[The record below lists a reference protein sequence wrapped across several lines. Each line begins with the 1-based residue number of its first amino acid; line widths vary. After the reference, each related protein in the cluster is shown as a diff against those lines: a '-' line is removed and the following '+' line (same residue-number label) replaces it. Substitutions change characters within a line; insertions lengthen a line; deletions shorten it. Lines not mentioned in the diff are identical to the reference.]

1 MALKGKG
8 RKFEGSKLRQMGRNG
23 VVHMMEGIKTAKE
36 GGEIEGGE
44 RMEGGGGRAGGG
56 GGVRRSERVGL

>member
-23 VVHMMEGIKTAKE
+23 VLHMMEGIKTAKE
-36 GGEIEGGE
+36 GEEIEEGE
-44 RMEGGGGRAGGG
+44 RMEGGGGG
-56 GGVRRSERVGL
+56 RVAEAA

>member
-23 VVHMMEGIKTAKE
+23 VLHMMEGIKAATE
-36 GGEIEGGE
+36 GGAMEEGE
-44 RMEGGGGRAGGG
+44 RMGGGGGRAGGG

>member
-8 RKFEGSKLRQMGRNG
+8 RKFEGSKLRQMGRSG
-23 VVHMMEGIKTAKE
+23 VLHMMEGINTAKE
-36 GGEIEGGE
+36 GGEIGEGE
-44 RMEGGGGRAGGG
+44 RMEGGGGQAGAR

>member
-1 MALKGKG
+1 MALKGKR

-23 VVHMMEGIKTAKE
+23 VLHMMEGIKTAKE
-36 GGEIEGGE
+36 GGEIEEGK
-44 RMEGGGGRAGGG
+44 RMEGGGGRAGGA